1 MNCFNQKLNSSCR
14 QFKYNI
20 IIILLLTLLQ
30 HLSATHFDTSQCG
43 ASKRCVI
50 GGCPQQNNQQ
60 LNNCHYFFSVK
71 PDMENVGESVEIE
84 LFTKKSS
91 PETKYIAVGFSEDVS
106 MGDDYVTYCVVNP
119 AGQVEVHLGNNPA
132 GQKSNQAAGEANE
145 GGVLEMLESKA
156 TEDGIFCRF
165 RQHYIASN
173 KYSPNLKHPYH
184 LLLAKGPAENP
195 QKLDIHDLD
204 PTNPTDFPFASAEPV
219 LLLNPEDAAKFRDS
233 ASKNTSGSP
242 KASGAAKGG
251 NGLNFVDLHGIL
263 MLISWLGMT
272 TVAIYSARYMRDS
285 WPHTT
290 VMGLKIWF
298 HIHRT
303 LNFLAVILMVAS
315 IVFIVWNKG
324 TWTGPWFGMA
334 KIGAPEWHS
343 LAGAFAVLLAFSQ
356 PFGALIR
363 CGIDDPKRP
372 IFNWI
377 HRSIGLI
384 AFLLAQ
390 VAIYLAISTFK
401 SHFALADFAF
411 CFLIIFY
418 VALVIF
424 IVVSEVLRFIELRER
439 EKISAIEMQT
449 RTRGSTPSD
458 AYYYH
463 TRKNFSSKLVS
474 ARRTLFFVA
483 ACTFA
488 GSAFILVLLVLVH

>member
-1 MNCFNQKLNSSCR
+1 
-14 QFKYNI
+14 
-20 IIILLLTLLQ
+20 

-50 GGCPQQNNQQ
+50 GGCPQQNTQQ

-71 PDMENVGESVEIE
+71 PDMENGGDSVEIE

-119 AGQVEVHLGNNPA
+119 AGQVEVHLGKNPP
-132 GQKSNQAAGEANE
+132 GQKSNQAAGEANDV
-145 GGVLEMLESKA
+145 GVLEMLESKA

-173 KYSPNLKHPYH
+173 KYSPNLKKPYH
-184 LLLAKGPAENP
+184 LLLAKGRAETP
-195 QKLDIHDLD
+195 Q
-204 PTNPTDFPFASAEPV
+204 TEPV

-251 NGLNFVDLHGIL
+251 NGLNFVDLHGREFKELILGGIL

-290 VMGLKIWF
+290 VMGLKICHLNF
-298 HIHRT
+298 SLQIHRT

-324 TWTGPWFGMA
+324 TWTG
-334 KIGAPEWHS
+334 
-343 LAGAFAVLLAFSQ
+343 
-356 PFGALIR
+356 R
-363 CGIDDPKRP
+363 R
-372 IFNWI
+372 
-377 HRSIGLI
+377 
-384 AFLLAQ
+384 
-390 VAIYLAISTFK
+390 
-401 SHFALADFAF
+401 F
-411 CFLIIFY
+411 CCF
-418 VALVIF
+418 V
-424 IVVSEVLRFIELRER
+424 
-439 EKISAIEMQT
+439 
-449 RTRGSTPSD
+449 G
-458 AYYYH
+458 
-463 TRKNFSSKLVS
+463 
-474 ARRTLFFVA
+474 FF
-483 ACTFA
+483 
-488 GSAFILVLLVLVH
+488 SAFWSSY